1 MTFASF
7 VVVADAFCSPSA
19 CSRERRGQDP
29 GQLFGG
35 PPHLTKHFAVSCD
48 HLQNRR
54 IVTTSRGCCWPGL
67 GICSFCPSCCLIPLV
82 FCFFLLSSSG
92 WPGRSLTMC
101 LDLCVLFPSYRYLFS
116 KQSDSFGFPCGVKGN
131 ECDLCSLGTSKTD
144 DFSGAQFSGV
154 SCSVN
159 GVGVLMLAWLCSWI
173 RMARFGWSWINLL
186 DSSSLGVLLTNVNH
200 SWLRLFS
207 PAPNYQRKIRS

>member
-35 PPHLTKHFAVSCD
+35 PLHPTKHFAVSCD

-67 GICSFCPSCCLIPLV
+67 GICSFCPSCCLIP
-82 FCFFLLSSSG
+82 
-92 WPGRSLTMC
+92 
-101 LDLCVLFPSYRYLFS
+101 CVLCASSVFFWLAWSLSNYVFGPVRLVSFLSIFFS

-159 GVGVLMLAWLCSWI
+159 GVGVLMLAWLCS
-173 RMARFGWSWINLL
+173 
-186 DSSSLGVLLTNVNH
+186 
-200 SWLRLFS
+200 
-207 PAPNYQRKIRS
+207 